1 MGALEVI
8 YYVKD
13 TVFISERLLQPCIIT
28 SGLWF
33 IWEKPLQLSESVTIE
48 YLDIFFKK
56 SKNGFHWNSIA
67 DCKTY
72 VPQVAFIWVVKIIY
86 KVDFN

>member
-56 SKNGFHWNSIA
+56 SKNGFYGNSLA
-67 DCKTY
+67 DCKTCNTSSIY
-72 VPQVAFIWVVKIIY
+72 LSSKIIY